1 MILQY
6 GSPADIGRWMALVK
20 RVRANF
26 PGLETAE
33 ALEDHK
39 NTVLRFMNRGEALC
53 MKDGDEIAGVLLFSS
68 KHSMICCLA
77 VAPEYRRRGAAS
89 AMLAEA
95 LSKLSRSRDISV
107 TTFREGDEKAPAP
120 RALYEK
126 FGFRPDELVTEL
138 GYPCQKF
145 ALKKCR

>member
-1 MILQY
+1 MKLCY
-6 GSPADIGRWMALVK
+6 GVPADIGRWMALVTG
-20 RVRANF
+20 VRANF

-39 NTVLRFMNRGEALC
+39 NTVLKFMNRGEALC
-53 MKDGDEIAGVLLFSS
+53 MKDGDEIAGVMLFSS

-77 VAPEYRRRGAAS
+77 VAPGYRRRGAAS

-95 LSKLSRSRDISV
+95 LSKLGRPVSV
-107 TTFREGDEKAPAP
+107 TTFREGDPIAAAP
-120 RALYEK
+120 RALYRK
-126 FGFRPDELVTEL
+126 FGFEPAELVVEL

-145 ALKKCR
+145 ILKSGC

>member
-1 MILQY
+1 MKLHY
-6 GSPADIGRWMALVK
+6 GIPDDIGPWMALVT
-20 RVRANF
+20 RVRSNF

-39 NTVLRFMNRGEALC
+39 NTVLKFMHRREALC
-53 MKDGDEIAGVLLFSS
+53 VKDGDAIAGVLLFSS

-89 AMLAEA
+89 MLLAEA
-95 LSKLSRSRDISV
+95 LSKLDRSRDITVS
-107 TTFREGDEKAPAP
+107 TFRKDDPWGTAP
-120 RALYEK
+120 RALYRK
-126 FGFRPDELVTEL
+126 FGFAKDALCVEF

-145 ALKKCR
+145 ILKSDR

>member
-1 MILQY
+1 MKLCY
-6 GSPADIGRWMALVK
+6 GVPADIDRWMALVTS
-20 RVRANF
+20 VRANF

-33 ALEDHK
+33 ALEEHK

-77 VAPEYRRRGAAS
+77 VAPERRRRGAAS

-95 LSKLSRSRDISV
+95 LSKLGRSRDISV
-107 TTFREGDEKAPAP
+107 TTFREGDPIAAAP
-120 RALYEK
+120 RALYQK
-126 FGFRPDELVTEL
+126 FGFEPDELVVEL
-138 GYPCQKF
+138 DYPCQKF
-145 ALKKCR
+145 VLKGGC